1 LRLEAEQKVFGASVK
16 LMISTSRWILIIA
29 WYLVSMACQEGQT
42 GERVLFDFES
52 DAEFDRFHWKC
63 HTLFSL
69 SDEHVTHGK
78 KSLRVELYPSDYP
91 GLTPTLG
98 ENDWRDYKVLSFD
111 IFNPEEG
118 ALTITVRIDDRK
130 DYPNYEDR
138 YNKGF
143 ILEPGMNHMSIP
155 LDSLVTSGKDRKLNL
170 KKIYRILI
178 FMTRP
183 EKRVVLYMDYIRL
196 VRRA

>member
-1 LRLEAEQKVFGASVK
+1 
-16 LMISTSRWILIIA
+16 MI
-29 WYLVSMACQEGQT
+29 E
-42 GERVLFDFES
+42 
-52 DAEFDRFHWKC
+52 
-63 HTLFSL
+63 
-69 SDEHVTHGK
+69 K
-78 KSLRVELYPSDYP
+78 K
-91 GLTPTLG
+91 
-98 ENDWRDYKVLSFD
+98 NWRGYKALCFD
-111 IFNPEEG
+111 IYNPENETLSI
-118 ALTITVRIDDRK
+118 ALRIDDRK

-170 KKIYRILI
+170 KKIYRIFI